1 MRIYRLIVT
10 ASLLLIPAIA
20 LPQQPITLGEAVRL
34 ALEKNPLRKAA
45 MAETRAASA
54 GIRQVRAGL
63 LPQVMFSE
71 AATRSNDP
79 VFVFGTKLRQQ
90 RFTAADF
97 ALNQLN
103 TPAPIGDF
111 SSKFSGQ
118 WRVFDSFQNYRSIE
132 RARKINDASHDQL
145 ERT

>member
-1 MRIYRLIVT
+1 MRIYRLII
-10 ASLLLIPAIA
+10 ASSLLLIPAIA

-54 GIRQVRAGL
+54 SVREARAGL
-63 LPQVMFSE
+63 FPRVMFSE
-71 AATRSNDP
+71 TATRSNDP

-90 RFTAADF
+90 RFAAADF

-103 TPAPIGDF
+103 TPTPIGDF

-118 WRVFDSFQNYRSIE
+118 WRIFDSFQNYRVNRSCAENE
-132 RARKINDASHDQL
+132 RRVSRST
-145 ERT
+145 RTR